1 MKCNSCYN
9 CLSDTYENGNS
20 YPKSA
25 YTFTVCTSCGN
36 KRCPKATD
44 HTLECTNSNEPNQ
57 KGSRYGGLSDA
68 GDMMSDKGYSLGN
81 EADQKAFSDARNYPL
96 PNIKINDLAEH
107 CDFYVGNE
115 HYDKTHEQQQR
126 LFMEKFAELFLLQSI
141 EVMKQHDYHGEWL
154 GDKLKEYW
162 GIDNGK

>member
-1 MKCNSCYN
+1 MKCHSCYN
-9 CLSDTYENGNS
+9 CLSDTYEDGRT

-25 YTFTVCTSCGN
+25 YTFTVCTQCGN

-44 HTLECTNSNEPNQ
+44 HTLECTNSNEPRQ

-68 GDMMSDKGYSLGN
+68 GDMMSDKGYSIGN
-81 EADQKAFSDARNYPL
+81 EADQRAFAEARNYP
-96 PNIKINDLAEH
+96 PMSKVQKLAEQV
-107 CDFYVGNE
+107 YGSAATTQE
-115 HYDKTHEQQQR
+115 
-126 LFMEKFAELFLLQSI
+126 LKFAQLFLLQSI

-162 GIDNGK
+162 GIDNEMY

>member
-1 MKCNSCYN
+1 MKCHSCYN
-9 CLSDTYENGNS
+9 CLSDTYENGHT

-57 KGSRYGGLSDA
+57 KGSRYGGLSHA
-68 GDMMSDKGYSLGN
+68 GDMMSDKGYSIGN

-96 PNIKINDLAEH
+96 PSPMVELEKR
-107 CDFYVGNE
+107 CW
-115 HYDKTHEQQQR
+115 TQR
-126 LFMEKFAELFLLQSI
+126 IDGTLVDGQLHFDHRKFAELFLLQSI

-162 GIDNGK
+162 GIDNEV